1 MNFPAVPTLDAKRV
15 WFKISLLLCY
25 PGINCSCTCPQHIIL
40 IKHYRKASSALTGFK
55 EAKVW
60 RNFPVNR
67 KDSSIL
73 PAQYFLDTS
82 SQTWCVTWRWI
93 YRIENERTALTYYC
107 CASQIPPWVVSEGLK
122 PLPKILRTFQT

>member
-1 MNFPAVPTLDAKRV
+1 MNFPVVPTLDAKRV
-15 WFKISLLLCY
+15 CFKISLLLCD
-25 PGINCSCTCPQHIIL
+25 PGIDCSCTCPQHIIL

-73 PAQYFLDTS
+73 PAQNFLDTS
-82 SQTWCVTWRWI
+82 SQT
-93 YRIENERTALTYYC
+93 
-107 CASQIPPWVVSEGLK
+107 
-122 PLPKILRTFQT
+122 